1 MRGRPDDGTPNPDA
15 ELREELQGMEARV
28 RKMRNT
34 RNSFSEQARAV
45 ADKRNAVQGQ
55 YKEHKEK

>member
-34 RNSFSEQARAV
+34 RNSFSEQARTV
-45 ADKRNAVQGQ
+45 ADKRNAVQGLSLI
-55 YKEHKEK
+55 HI

>member
-34 RNSFSEQARAV
+34 RNSFSEQARTV
-45 ADKRNAVQGQ
+45 ADLSLIHISEPTRP
-55 YKEHKEK
+55 Y